1 MAKSYN
7 YDESSA
13 EWVPLVQGL
22 VGPEGPQGPQ
32 GPQGPEGLQGPRG
45 ETGPQGPEGPQGEQG
60 PQGPRGVGL
69 YAMPEGGEVP
79 PDLPEGTIVF
89 TY

>member
-1 MAKSYN
+1 MAKSY
-7 YDESSA
+7 YFDEA
-13 EWVPLVQGL
+13 TQEWTPLVQGF
-22 VGPEGPQGPQ
+22 
-32 GPQGPEGLQGPRG
+32 
-45 ETGPQGPEGPQGEQG
+45 TGPQGPEG

-69 YAMPEGGEVP
+69 YAMEEGGEIP

>member
-1 MAKSYN
+1 MAKSYY
-7 YDESSA
+7 YDETSA

-22 VGPEGPQGPQ
+22 VGPEGPKGEPGPQ
-32 GPQGPEGLQGPRG
+32 GPA
-45 ETGPQGPEGPQGEQG
+45 
-60 PQGPRGVGL
+60 GVGL

>member
-1 MAKSYN
+1 MAKSY
-7 YDESSA
+7 YFDEA
-13 EWVPLVQGL
+13 TQEWTPLVQGL
-22 VGPEGPQGPQ
+22 PGPQGPQ
-32 GPQGPEGLQGPRG
+32 GPA
-45 ETGPQGPEGPQGEQG
+45 
-60 PQGPRGVGL
+60 GVGL

>member
-1 MAKSYN
+1 MAKSY
-7 YDESSA
+7 YKDKDTG

-22 VGPEGPQGPQ
+22 VGPEGP
-32 GPQGPEGLQGPRG
+32 EGPRG
-45 ETGPQGPEGPQGEQG
+45 PA
-60 PQGPRGVGL
+60 GVGL
-69 YAMPEGGEVP
+69 YAMPEGGVVP